1 MTAALR
7 LVATVDARA
16 VKRNRAEREL
26 GRAAGATE
34 RDWRAVEIASHSRG
48 RVRDRPAAGAA
59 RASTATAAAAVV
71 TLLAAV
77 VQLALTASHFDEG
90 VVFGVFFLSAALVQ
104 LALAAALIL

>member
-34 RDWRAVEIASHSRG
+34 GRDGE
-48 RVRDRPAAGAA
+48 P
-59 RASTATAAAAVV
+59 
-71 TLLAAV
+71 
-77 VQLALTASHFDEG
+77 
-90 VVFGVFFLSAALVQ
+90 
-104 LALAAALIL
+104 